1 MTELKKTMKKTVIS
15 VRAYC
20 CDIDITLRRHHYLT
34 IEDAEAYVSKEGW
47 DTAMVIGVKHIKES
61 GEVYLKNE
69 RYQDPTQINF
79 NYKLQAI

>member
-1 MTELKKTMKKTVIS
+1 MTEEKKTMKKTIIS

-47 DTAMVIGVKHIKES
+47 DTAMVIGVKHVKES
-61 GEVYLKNE
+61 GTVCVKNDK
-69 RYQDPTQINF
+69 YQDPTQINF
-79 NYKLQAI
+79 IYKLQTI

>member
-1 MTELKKTMKKTVIS
+1 MTEVKKTMKKTVIS

-47 DTAMVIGVKHIKES
+47 DTAMVIGVTHIKES
-61 GEVYLKNE
+61 RGVFISNE
-69 RYQDPTQINF
+69 RYQDPTKINF
-79 NYKLQAI
+79 NYKLQAL